1 MFAATC
7 SSGTGL
13 AASLQL
19 CQAKITSKKI
29 SRKVREM
36 LALLSVGLVSS
47 LQSKGGIAGMSFL
60 KIAPRRAQRPQAE
73 TAEATRR
80 EPGLYGHN
88 GHLAVLVLPLLQ
100 HFRLFKLQLS
110 SLLYLPAVSSTI
122 NLSALSLRMCSRCHK
137 QYRTENTV
145 FSIDFHLHASVQ
157 VCYSF
162 FCFVAGYRGLVPPGP
177 IGYLV
182 QLIKA
187 VDHRRAS

>member
-13 AASLQL
+13 DASLQL

-29 SRKVREM
+29 SRKVRGM

-47 LQSKGGIAGMSFL
+47 LQFKGGIAGIFGGACRFSRSL
-60 KIAPRRAQRPQAE
+60 QGGHSDRAE

-100 HFRLFKLQLS
+100 HFRLFSCS
-110 SLLYLPAVSSTI
+110 SHPFSTCRFLYHKSFSTVSPYVQSMSQAVP
-122 NLSALSLRMCSRCHK
+122 
-137 QYRTENTV
+137 
-145 FSIDFHLHASVQ
+145 D
-157 VCYSF
+157 
-162 FCFVAGYRGLVPPGP
+162 
-177 IGYLV
+177 
-182 QLIKA
+182 
-187 VDHRRAS
+187 